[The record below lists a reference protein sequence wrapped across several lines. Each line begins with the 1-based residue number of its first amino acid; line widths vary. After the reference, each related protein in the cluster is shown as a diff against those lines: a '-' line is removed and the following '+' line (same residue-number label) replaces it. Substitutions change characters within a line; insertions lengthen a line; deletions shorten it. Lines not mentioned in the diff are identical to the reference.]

1 MSVFVSMHAIDRIST
16 RVMDRYEDTALPDE
30 GMWSWARRLAARALN
45 TPRISLIG
53 DAYAHFDNGI
63 VWVFS
68 PPRERDPIRKRQP
81 VLRTVMAETEETVL
95 TLSDGE
101 RFEAVYGNELR
112 VSK

>member
-16 RVMDRYEDTALPDE
+16 RVMDRYEHTALPDE
-30 GMWSWARRLAARALN
+30 GMWSWARRMAARAMQ

-53 DAYAHFDNGI
+53 DAWAHFDNGV

-68 PPRERDPIRKRQP
+68 PPRARDPMRKPLP
-81 VLRTVMAETEETVL
+81 VLRTVMAETEDTVL

-101 RFEAVYGNELR
+101 RFEAVYGDELR
-112 VSK
+112 VGK